1 MLSLVAADFLPLLCC
16 EFPGVGGGCVGGPQ
30 VTVTGPSA
38 GPGTAPVELQTNLR
52 ELEVLQSRKWNLPTM
67 AFSAATAFTL
77 LHLLRHYILQAVKHS
92 K

>member
-1 MLSLVAADFLPLLCC
+1 MLSLVAAADFLPLLCC

-52 ELEVLQSRKWNLPTM
+52 EVTS
-67 AFSAATAFTL
+67 FTITEKEPPYYGL
-77 LHLLRHYILQAVKHS
+77 LGCYCLHTFTSIITGS
-92 K
+92 KAQ

>member
-52 ELEVLQSRKWNLPTM
+52 EV
-67 AFSAATAFTL
+67 
-77 LHLLRHYILQAVKHS
+77 
-92 K
+92 